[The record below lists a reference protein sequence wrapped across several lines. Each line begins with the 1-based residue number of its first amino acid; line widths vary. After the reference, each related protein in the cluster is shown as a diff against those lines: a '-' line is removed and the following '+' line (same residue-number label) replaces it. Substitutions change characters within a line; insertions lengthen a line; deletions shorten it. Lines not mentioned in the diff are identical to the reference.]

1 MIFFKLKNLFNKFI
15 NFYKFILPELS
26 NFQKSLTSIGI
37 FFMLFIYPCG
47 VFTLITAFF
56 FEATSHNKIGSAIFL
71 TFSAIWSC
79 IGVAYIVTWLKAE
92 WAEFTSNFKN
102 GRE

>member
-1 MIFFKLKNLFNKFI
+1 MILLKLKNLFNKLI
-15 NFYKFILPELS
+15 NFYKFVLPELS

-37 FFMLFIYPCG
+37 FFMLFVYPCW
-47 VFTLITAFF
+47 VFGLITAFF

-79 IGVAYIVTWLKAE
+79 ISVMYIVTWLKAE
-92 WAEFTSNFKN
+92 WARYTANFKN
-102 GRE
+102 GR